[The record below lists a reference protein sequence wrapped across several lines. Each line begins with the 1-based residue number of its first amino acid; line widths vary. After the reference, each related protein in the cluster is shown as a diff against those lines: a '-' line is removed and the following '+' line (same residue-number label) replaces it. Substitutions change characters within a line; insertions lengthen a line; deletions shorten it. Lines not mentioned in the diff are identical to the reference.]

1 MRDDLRDFLKRAEA
15 MDMLKR
21 VEEADWDL
29 EIGAATDLNLR
40 KDHCPALLFDK
51 IKGYPEGYR
60 VVTCTSSAPRLMASV
75 FNLPETDSNMELL
88 MSLREKLPQWEADL
102 KKFEPEEVETGPILE
117 NILSGN
123 DINLLKFPVPKWHS
137 LDGGPYI
144 GTGDA
149 VITKDPD
156 TGEVNLGTYRVQI
169 LDEKT
174 TGIHIVPNQ
183 HGDIHRRKYHGRGQP
198 FPIAISVGHHPLIF
212 CLSAFNPSP
221 GVEYQFAG
229 AVRGEPVRVIKEEVT
244 GLPIPADSE
253 IVVVGWCHPDKTR
266 IEGPFGEYTGY
277 YVTGEKERPYI
288 EIERIYHRND
298 PILVGSPP
306 SKPPDDAA
314 YFLAMLRSA
323 KVYNELKKTGLP
335 GIHGVWFEEAT
346 NASFFMIVALKQ
358 FYAGHAQQVGHQASL
373 LFGRVGRYVVLVDDD
388 IDYTNIK
395 EVLWAVCTRSDPVQD
410 IHITRGAPTIWLDP
424 ILPKG
429 SKNIV
434 TSRAIID
441 ACKPYSWIEQFPT
454 TATVE
459 PDMAEQVRSKWKE
472 LDL

>member
-1 MRDDLRDFLKRAEA
+1 
-15 MDMLKR
+15 
-21 VEEADWDL
+21 
-29 EIGAATDLNLR
+29 
-40 KDHCPALLFDK
+40 
-51 IKGYPEGYR
+51 
-60 VVTCTSSAPRLMASV
+60 
-75 FNLPETDSNMELL
+75 
-88 MSLREKLPQWEADL
+88 
-102 KKFEPEEVETGPILE
+102 
-117 NILSGN
+117 
-123 DINLLKFPVPKWHS
+123 
-137 LDGGPYI
+137 
-144 GTGDA
+144 
-149 VITKDPD
+149 
-156 TGEVNLGTYRVQI
+156 
-169 LDEKT
+169 
-174 TGIHIVPNQ
+174 
-183 HGDIHRRKYHGRGQP
+183 
-198 FPIAISVGHHPLIF
+198 
-212 CLSAFNPSP
+212 
-221 GVEYQFAG
+221 
-229 AVRGEPVRVIKEEVT
+229 
-244 GLPIPADSE
+244 
-253 IVVVGWCHPDKTR
+253 
-266 IEGPFGEYTGY
+266 
-277 YVTGEKERPYI
+277 
-288 EIERIYHRND
+288 
-298 PILVGSPP
+298 LVGSPP

-358 FYAGHAQQVGHQASL
+358 FYAGHALQVGHQASL